1 MQIVEMTSIAQVVVS
16 LLQTGLIA
24 WGISL
29 MKLSNEER
37 KANTAVLY
45 GIAEDLKA
53 NAATL
58 NASVATLNAN
68 AAALNAQTAT
78 LNAHTDALRKLLDE
92 KG

>member
-37 KANTAVLY
+37 KANTAILY

-53 NAATL
+53 NA
-58 NASVATLNAN
+58 ATLNAN

-78 LNAHTDALRKLLDE
+78 LNTHTDALRKLLDE

>member
-1 MQIVEMTSIAQVVVS
+1 MQIVEMTAVAQVVVS

-29 MKLSNEER
+29 MKQSNEER

-58 NASVATLNAN
+58 NANAATLNAN